1 MKKKE
6 RMSMEKKRKWMN
18 AMALLLTAVMVL
30 AGCGTQE
37 QGQDGQ
43 VSGDEITVTFYD
55 ADGTTVLKTEQIAK
69 GGTAEPFTPD
79 KEGYEFKGW
88 YGTPQMQHEFDFS
101 QPLNEDTP
109 IFGGFVQFQEDTRE
123 FVILGNGNSP
133 LMLVSSWGAN
143 INEEHKMAKDQKT
156 NEYTITLDLYE
167 GDEFQIAINSSWHHQ
182 RGYGYLDTISQDGT
196 DYFINSGGVGEVSVK
211 KANIKVAV
219 SGNYTITLTTY
230 PVDDIYETDNDYY
243 TEESKDNFNMNPYDT
258 ITWTYNG
265 EPVQEAE
272 EMQANYYIKGAGIT
286 KWQDIY
292 TERTGF
298 MVDSGIHTLTIALK
312 EGEEF
317 LFTSL
322 MTSGSDMY
330 VGNEYIRYNNLDE
343 AGGELFD
350 ASESYNMI
358 ARADG
363 VYTFTYD
370 PESTVL
376 AAVCDTGKFLP
387 EYEYY
392 MKGSFGDTN
401 WGTEGNADY
410 RLAETQPGSYGYV
423 LEGLAV
429 EAGDEMGLQSME
441 DGERILF
448 INCYSMAAA
457 ADDNANGDFEPHS
470 NGYGNIVA
478 KESGEYTVEY
488 DAYTGI
494 LIFRK

>member
-1 MKKKE
+1 M
-6 RMSMEKKRKWMN
+6 RMGKKRKWMN
-18 AMALLLTAVMVL
+18 VMALLLTAVLLL
-30 AGCGTQE
+30 AGCGTQGQE
-37 QGQDGQ
+37 QGQDGSA
-43 VSGDEITVTFYD
+43 SGEEITVTFYD
-55 ADGTTVLKTEQIAK
+55 ADGTTILKTEQVAK
-69 GGTAEPFTPD
+69 GGTAEPFTPE
-79 KEGYEFKGW
+79 KEGFEFKGW

-101 QPLNEDTP
+101 QPLNADTP

-123 FVILGNGNSP
+123 FAIVGNGNSP

-143 INEEHKMAKDQKT
+143 ISEEHKMVKDP
-156 NEYTITLDLYE
+156 NANAYTITLDLYE

-182 RGYGYLDTISQDGT
+182 RGYGYLDTISQDGK
-196 DYFINSGGVGEVSVK
+196 DYFINSGGIGEVSAK
-211 KANIKVAV
+211 KSNIKVAV

-230 PVDDIYETDNDYY
+230 PADDIFETDNEYY
-243 TEESKDNFNMNPYDT
+243 TEESKDSFNMNPYDT

-292 TERTGF
+292 TEHTGF
-298 MVDSGIHTLTIALK
+298 TAEGSIHTLTIALK

-322 MTSGSDMY
+322 MTSGSDSY

-350 ASESYNMI
+350 ASGSYNFI
-358 ARADG
+358 TKADG
-363 VYTFTYD
+363 IYTFTYD
-370 PESTVL
+370 QEANLLT
-376 AAVCDTGKFLP
+376 AECDTGQFLP
-387 EYEYY
+387 DYAYY

-410 RLAETQPGSYGYV
+410 SLAETQSGSYVYV

-429 EAGDEMGLQSME
+429 EAGDEMGLQSMN
-441 DGERILF
+441 GEERVLF
-448 INCYSMAAA
+448 INYYSMAAA